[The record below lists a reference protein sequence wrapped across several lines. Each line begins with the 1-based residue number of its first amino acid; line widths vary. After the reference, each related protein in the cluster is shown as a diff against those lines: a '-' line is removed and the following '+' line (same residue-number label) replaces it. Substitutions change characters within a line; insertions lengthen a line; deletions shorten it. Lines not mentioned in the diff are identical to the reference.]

1 MGPPTRR
8 RSVTGRVGVA
18 MAGASPEPFHY
29 ILSFVFGRGD
39 FIGLARA
46 GAFSVTFLFSGEGRA
61 TQTAAGQPR
70 TAEEIA
76 TFGVPPNR
84 SSSVVLSSGGRCELG
99 GFALQVGCYDATA
112 PVSPETW
119 AISGDFRGGSLGRCV
134 LVGPGMFA
142 TRAVQLDCTKFEA
155 M

>member
-29 ILSFVFGRGD
+29 ILPFLFGRGD
-39 FIGLARA
+39 FIGLARP
-46 GAFSVTFLFSGEGRA
+46 GAFSGTFCVQEKA
-61 TQTAAGQPR
+61 AQDTQTAAGQPR

-76 TFGVPPNR
+76 RFGVPSNR

-99 GFALQVGCYDATA
+99 GFAFQVGCYAATA
-112 PVSPETW
+112 PV
-119 AISGDFRGGSLGRCV
+119 
-134 LVGPGMFA
+134 
-142 TRAVQLDCTKFEA
+142 
-155 M
+155 